1 MDGRSTTVE
10 SGLTHYKAVKFNTQN
25 IGEEISYEYNGV
37 IKKSPE
43 VDLKLAR
50 IGPDFPMNSREA
62 FLIQPMG
69 SSQGYRTLSMRM
81 RVEWTQDQ
89 YNNGN
94 PPRSFTRF
102 WFKRTICKV
111 YGHDQKYTVIL

>member
-1 MDGRSTTVE
+1 M
-10 SGLTHYKAVKFNTQN
+10 
-25 IGEEISYEYNGV
+25 

-94 PPRSFTRF
+94 PPRSFTRSRSCHF
-102 WFKRTICKV
+102 
-111 YGHDQKYTVIL
+111 YGVLPLGLPLGTYGK

>member
-1 MDGRSTTVE
+1 MVYF
-10 SGLTHYKAVKFNTQN
+10 LTHEKAVKFNTQN

-43 VDLKLAR
+43 VDLKLMR
-50 IGPDFPMNSREA
+50 IGPDFPMKSREA

-69 SSQGYRTLSMRM
+69 SSQAYRTLSLRM
-81 RVEWTQDQ
+81 RVEWTEDH
-89 YNNGN
+89 YKNGN

-102 WFKRTICKV
+102 GF
-111 YGHDQKYTVIL
+111 